1 MNIDFFY
8 FVEIAPSLLNA
19 TLVTIRIAVLG
30 YILAFILGLFFAILR
45 IAGNIYIVKILL
57 LFTEF
62 IRLTPLLVQLF
73 FFYYVLPEVGI
84 KLPAEPTGIIV
95 LGLHYSTFTA
105 EVFRTGILAVSL
117 GQWEASNAL
126 GLSKII
132 KWYKIILPQSIR
144 PMIPALGN
152 YLIQLFKEVPLL
164 STITVY
170 ELLNTANLIAGQTFR
185 YFEVLSLVALLFFL
199 ISYPSALFFKKLEK
213 NNL

>member
-8 FVEIAPSLLNA
+8 FIEITPSLLNA

-30 YILAFILGLFFAILR
+30 YILAFILGLFFAIIR
-45 IAGNIYIVKILL
+45 ITGNIYIVKTLL

-73 FFYYVLPEVGI
+73 FFYYVLPEIGI
-84 KLPAEPTGIIV
+84 KLPAEPTGILV

-117 GQWEASNAL
+117 GQWEASKAL

-132 KWYKIILPQSIR
+132 QWYKIILPQSIR

-199 ISYPSALFFKKLEK
+199 ISYPSALFFRKLEK

>member
-1 MNIDFFY
+1 MSIDILY
-8 FVEIAPSLLNA
+8 FIEISPALLNA

-30 YILAFILGLFFAILR
+30 YILAFILGLFFAIIR
-45 IAGNIYIVKILL
+45 ITGNIYIVKILL

-62 IRLTPLLVQLF
+62 VRLTPLLVQLF

-84 KLPAEPTGIIV
+84 KLPAEPTGILV
-95 LGLHYSTFTA
+95 LGLHYSTYIA

-117 GQWEASNAL
+117 GQWEASKVL
-126 GLSKII
+126 GLPIII
-132 KWYKIILPQSIR
+132 KWCKIILPQSIR

>member
-8 FVEIAPSLLNA
+8 FVEIAPLLLNA

>member
-1 MNIDFFY
+1 MSIDILY
-8 FVEIAPSLLNA
+8 FIEISPPLLNA

-30 YILAFILGLFFAILR
+30 YILAFILGLLFAIIR
-45 IAGNIYIVKILL
+45 ITGNIYIVKTLL

-84 KLPAEPTGIIV
+84 KLPAEPTGILV

-105 EVFRTGILAVSL
+105 EVFRTGILAVPL
-117 GQWEASNAL
+117 GQWEASKTL
-126 GLSKII
+126 GLPTTI

-213 NNL
+213 K